1 MKYTLPFTALVL
13 LVAAALALTG
23 CESHE
28 IKQGSDDVID
38 VMRNGVDV
46 ITNAG
51 NKAADAMTS
60 DKE

>member
-1 MKYTLPFTALVL
+1 MKHTFPFTTTVIL
-13 LVAAALALTG
+13 AAALTLTG

-28 IKQGSDDVID
+28 IKQGSDDVMD

-51 NKAADAMTS
+51 NKAADTVKS
-60 DKE
+60 DK

>member
-1 MKYTLPFTALVL
+1 MKHTVFLSTLIL
-13 LVAAALALTG
+13 LTAAALTLSG

-46 ITNAG
+46 VTDAG
-51 NKAADAMTS
+51 NKAADAMKS

>member
-1 MKYTLPFTALVL
+1 MKHILHLSTLTLFVS
-13 LVAAALALTG
+13 AALTLTG

-28 IKQGSDDVID
+28 IKQGTDDVID

-46 ITNAG
+46 VTDTG
-51 NKAADAMTS
+51 NKAADAMKS